1 MGQHAVDIES
11 QPQTFQAKWTANPDP
26 TALPFPRDNPPFAL
40 TAVDWHQLSITDDQF
55 TPHTWENVHHL
66 ISTGQLDELKRW
78 PSFLKAYL
86 AWTAHIKAKY
96 GSATQYILQQ
106 RLFWEPLNTTGSF
119 KFELVN
125 ETPFADSADY
135 KIIKNDWTYAVTEGI
150 SHIVVWSK
158 KPLPV
163 DEVGALT
170 HEGRRLVEEFVKRE
184 FRDKAGEEVEGTKV
198 QWFKNTTI
206 LQSSTEVA
214 VRASLKQTL
223 QSRGDTLVTIEKDG
237 SATFDFTGTSCEL
250 YGNMNAPP
258 AIAHS
263 VLLYSLRLLI
273 GLEISMNQGYLT
285 PTKVVLPEG
294 YFLNPSANP
303 TIYARNTNTSQRV
316 VDVIIKAFEV
326 SGASQGCM
334 NCLVFFGEGGKD
346 PNSNK
351 LAGHVYAFGETIY
364 GGSGATAVADGA
376 RGVHTYM
383 TNARITDPNL
393 SKRDILSFCVSL
405 APERAAA
412 GTFIVITERRVTEP
426 YGMKGGE
433 TGGRA
438 ANYWVK
444 KRPDGNDRWIIL
456 GPKNMVAMDT
466 GGLCVIYTPGSGGFG
481 PVGAV
486 NGGRLNGMQKTPY
499 SRAAGSVTAYADTQ
513 AQAN

>member
-1 MGQHAVDIES
+1 
-11 QPQTFQAKWTANPDP
+11 
-26 TALPFPRDNPPFAL
+26 
-40 TAVDWHQLSITDDQF
+40 
-55 TPHTWENVHHL
+55 
-66 ISTGQLDELKRW
+66 
-78 PSFLKAYL
+78 
-86 AWTAHIKAKY
+86 
-96 GSATQYILQQ
+96 
-106 RLFWEPLNTTGSF
+106 
-119 KFELVN
+119 
-125 ETPFADSADY
+125 
-135 KIIKNDWTYAVTEGI
+135 
-150 SHIVVWSK
+150 
-158 KPLPV
+158 
-163 DEVGALT
+163 
-170 HEGRRLVEEFVKRE
+170 
-184 FRDKAGEEVEGTKV
+184 
-198 QWFKNTTI
+198 
-206 LQSSTEVA
+206 
-214 VRASLKQTL
+214 
-223 QSRGDTLVTIEKDG
+223 
-237 SATFDFTGTSCEL
+237 
-250 YGNMNAPP
+250 MNAPP

-393 SKRDILSFCVSL
+393 SKRDILSFC
-405 APERAAA
+405 
-412 GTFIVITERRVTEP
+412 
-426 YGMKGGE
+426 GGE